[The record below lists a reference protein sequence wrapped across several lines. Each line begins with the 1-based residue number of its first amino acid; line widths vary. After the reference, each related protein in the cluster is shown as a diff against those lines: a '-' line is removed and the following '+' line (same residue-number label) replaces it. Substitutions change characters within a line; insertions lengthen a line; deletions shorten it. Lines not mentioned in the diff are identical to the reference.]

1 MSEIWADSESRPWP
15 VRFRVVSWL
24 IGSLGVARAAW
35 HYAQANTFFI
45 DEVKLL
51 WNVADRDW
59 STLFEPLQ
67 NNQVAAVGFLV
78 IEKAAIAILGVN
90 ELGSRFI
97 PLLSMIL
104 AVALFIQI
112 CQRLLS
118 PVAGLIAM
126 VLFAW
131 SEPLI
136 YYASQSKQYTL
147 DVLAAT
153 AILLATLAVLND
165 PQNRRR
171 WILLLSTGMVATVLS
186 IPAVIILG
194 GVAVTLIAASM
205 RRGTR
210 SDVWSAAALG
220 AVWMACFGVLYLWKY
235 RFEGSSDYMAGY
247 WTIGFLPPIW
257 QPIDFSRSL
266 LSFADRLMREV
277 VGIQFRAAGLVA
289 YLLGLIVFLRR
300 RTRVGLLMVST
311 MGVAVL
317 LSSLHLYPLKERA
330 ALYLLPF
337 LVLPISVVWDE
348 AARSRDIFP
357 RVAAGI
363 LLGVG
368 LVGTLVGFGY
378 VETRAD
384 IKPVMRQL
392 LEEAQPGDVV
402 YVYWRPQRVIDS
414 YDRWDLGPDL
424 LGDPR
429 LTVVRGEA
437 SIDRPLA
444 YIDRVEKLVQ
454 SPGMSRVWFLY
465 SRRYTDKGLDEVEI
479 IRQAFAERGE
489 LISSIEAT
497 DAGAWLYELFPA
509 R

>member
-1 MSEIWADSESRPWP
+1 VSDIWADSENRAWP
-15 VRFRVVSWL
+15 VPFRAAAWL
-24 IGSLGVARAAW
+24 IGLLGVARATW

-59 STLFEPLQ
+59 WTLFEPLQ
-67 NNQVAAVGFLV
+67 NNQVAPVGFLV
-78 IEKAAIAILGVN
+78 MEKAVISTLGVN
-90 ELGSRFI
+90 ELGSRFL
-97 PLLSMIL
+97 PLLSMAL

-112 CQRLLS
+112 SRRLLS
-118 PVAGLIAM
+118 PVSGLIAI

-131 SEPLI
+131 SGPLI
-136 YYASQSKQYTL
+136 YYASQTKQYTL
-147 DVLAAT
+147 DVLAAA
-153 AILLATLAVLND
+153 AILLATLAVLKEPED
-165 PQNRRR
+165 RRR
-171 WILLLSTGMVATVLS
+171 WILLLATGVVATVLS
-186 IPAVIILG
+186 IPAVIVLAGTTI
-194 GVAVTLIAASM
+194 TLIVASI

-210 SDVWSAAALG
+210 SDLGLAAALA
-220 AVWMACFGVLYLWKY
+220 AVWMACFGLLYLWKY
-235 RFEGSSDYMAGY
+235 RFEGNSDYMAGY
-247 WTIGFLPPIW
+247 WTIGFLPPFW
-257 QPIDFSRSL
+257 HPIDFSRSL

-277 VGIQFRAAGLVA
+277 VGVRFQAAGLVA
-289 YLLGLIVFLRR
+289 YLLGLIVLLRR
-300 RTRVGLLMVST
+300 KTSLGLLMVSA
-311 MGVAVL
+311 MAVAVL

-337 LVLPISVVWDE
+337 LVLPMAVVWDE
-348 AARSRDIFP
+348 AARSRDPFP
-357 RVAAGI
+357 RIAAGV

-368 LVGTLVGFGY
+368 LVGTLVGFVS

-392 LEEAQPGDVV
+392 LDEAQVGDVV

-437 SIDRPLA
+437 SIDRPLE
-444 YIDRVEKLVQ
+444 YIDMVESLVQ
-454 SPGMSRVWFLY
+454 SPGVSRVWFLY
-465 SRRYTDKGLDEVEI
+465 SRRYKEKGLDEVEI
-479 IRQAFAERGE
+479 IRRAFAERGE
-489 LISSIEAT
+489 LISSIQAT
-497 DAGAWLYELFPA
+497 DAGAWLYELSPT